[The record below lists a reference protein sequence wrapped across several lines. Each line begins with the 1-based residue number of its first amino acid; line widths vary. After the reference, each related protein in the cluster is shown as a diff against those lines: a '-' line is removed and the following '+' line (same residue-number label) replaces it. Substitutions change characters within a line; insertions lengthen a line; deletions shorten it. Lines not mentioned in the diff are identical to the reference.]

1 MSFAHEVKNEVLEA
15 PIENECCKL
24 AFLSAVIHSCGE
36 LSKNGETQ
44 TVELRTDIENVYPKV
59 NDCLKTLYGEYAEMH
74 IDTDSNINKAVR
86 YVISLPSNLTSRILF
101 DCGLAKY
108 NMDNSSSLILGLDEH
123 IIENECCAKS
133 YVKGVFASSSTSNII
148 LGDNKEKKLRTFCG
162 YHWEFIFTNEIF
174 AIEFSNLLF
183 SLNITNSKSKRKNL
197 FILYIKEADK
207 VSDLFAIV
215 GAFRG
220 LLKLQNEMTVR
231 EVRNNINRQNNCLNA
246 NITKSVQ
253 AGLKQVVAIK
263 KIKATIGL
271 DSLPNNLKELSQLR
285 LSNPYETLDNL
296 TKMTSTHITKSGIN
310 HQLNKLIKIAERID
324 SKSKKTGFEEK
335 KTGKL

>member
-36 LSKNGETQ
+36 LSKSGEKQ
-44 TVELRTDIENVYPKV
+44 KVELRTDIENVFLKV
-59 NDCLKTLYGEYAEMH
+59 NDCLKTLYGESAKMR
-74 IDTDSNINKAVR
+74 IDTDPNVNKSVR
-86 YVISLPSNLTSRILF
+86 YIITLPENLTSRILF

-108 NMDNSSSLILGLDEH
+108 NMDNSPSLVLGMDEH
-123 IIENECCAKS
+123 IIENDCCART
-133 YVKGVFASSSTSNII
+133 YVKGVFATASTSNII
-148 LGDNKEKKLRTFCG
+148 LGENREKKKRNFCG

-197 FILYIKEADK
+197 YILYIKEADK

-231 EVRNNINRQNNCLNA
+231 EVRNNINRQNNCFNA
-246 NITKSVQ
+246 NITKTVQ
-253 AGLKQVVAIK
+253 AGMKQVVAIK
-263 KIKATIGL
+263 KIKNTIGF
-271 DSLPNNLKELSQLR
+271 DALPNNLKELCIIR
-285 LSNPYETLDNL
+285 LSNPSESLENL
-296 TKMTSTHITKSGIN
+296 TKMLSTHITKSGVN
-310 HQLNKLIKIAERID
+310 HQLKKLMKIAERAEN
-324 SKSKKTGFEEK
+324 KFKKTTKKTGNI
-335 KTGKL
+335 

>member
-1 MSFAHEVKNEVLEA
+1 MSFAHEVKNEVLET
-15 PIENECCKL
+15 PIENECCKM

-59 NDCLKTLYGEYAEMH
+59 NDCLKTLYGEYAEMR
-74 IDTDSNINKAVR
+74 IDTDLNVNKAVR
-86 YVISLPSNLTSRILF
+86 YIISLPANLTSRILF
-101 DCGLAKY
+101 DCGLTKF
-108 NMDNSSSLILGLDEH
+108 NMDNSSSLVLGMDEH
-123 IIENECCAKS
+123 IIENECCARS
-133 YVKGVFASSSTSNII
+133 YVKGVFATSSTSNII

-162 YHWEFIFTNEIF
+162 YHWEFIFSNEIF
-174 AIEFSNLLF
+174 ALEFSNLLF

-207 VSDLFAIV
+207 VSDLFATV

-246 NITKSVQ
+246 NITKTVQ
-253 AGLKQVVAIK
+253 AGLKQIVAIK
-263 KIKATIGL
+263 KIKNTIGL
-271 DSLPNNLKELSQLR
+271 DALPENLKELSQLR
-285 LSNPYETLDNL
+285 LSNPYESLENL
-296 TKMTSTHITKSGIN
+296 TKILSTHITKSGVN
-310 HQLNKLIKIAERID
+310 HQLKKLIKIAEKID
-324 SKSKKTGFEEK
+324 NKNKKIGEK
-335 KTGKL
+335 DKKMGSV